1 MLRVGVIGV
10 GGMGQAHAS
19 ALGKVEGATF
29 TAVCD
34 ARAEAAQ
41 AAAERFGAQGF
52 TEVEPFLEAVD
63 AVVVATPPDFHR
75 PVVEAA
81 ARRCTEATC

>member
-1 MLRVGVIGV
+1 MVRVGVVGV
-10 GGMGQAHAS
+10 GGMGQAHAN
-19 ALGKVEGATF
+19 ALKKVPGAAF

-34 ARAEAAQ
+34 ARPEASQ
-41 AAAERFGAQGF
+41 AAAERFGVKGF
-52 TEVEPFLEAVD
+52 TEIAPFLDAVD

-81 ARRCTEATC
+81 NF